1 MTYVYF
7 VHYYIFEQDSTNLL
21 GIGSIVLNIDKEHND
36 YDTLLDSIIT
46 RIYVMGKLSSL
57 DYHIV
62 PVNVALLDKVEETKD
77 GQ

>member
-7 VHYYIFEQDSTNLL
+7 VHYYIFEQDSTNFL